1 LSAHRGRGGVN
12 ISPVRIHETAPE
24 TGPGLV
30 ALGFDPGITTPG
42 ITLVER
48 RGRGFRPVFHKV
60 LRSDAADSDTDRYN
74 AITDLISWAIR
85 EFHPAIFVSEEQ
97 RNTQSAKQMD
107 GEKRFNSNNSKT
119 IITVGLGCAVAR
131 LHRVPWIEVRTQTAR
146 ASLIGKMS
154 GSKAEKKKRVKAF
167 VDVLLGT
174 DLPMDAAEAGL
185 NAIYGLSVNG
195 KEISSSAPARRPGAA
210 RRTHR

>member
-1 LSAHRGRGGVN
+1 
-12 ISPVRIHETAPE
+12 
-24 TGPGLV
+24 V
-30 ALGFDPGITTPG
+30 AIGFDPGITTPG

-74 AITDLISWAIR
+74 AITDLLSWAIR

-107 GEKRFNSNNSKT
+107 GEKRFNANNSKT

-131 LHRVPWIEVRTQTAR
+131 LHRVPWLEVRTQTAR
-146 ASLIGKMS
+146 AALIGKMG

-167 VDVLLGT
+167 VDALLGT

-185 NAIYGLSVNG
+185 NAIYGLSVNV

>member
-1 LSAHRGRGGVN
+1 MN

-60 LRSDAADSDTDRYN
+60 LRSDSSASDAERYA
-74 AITDLISWAIR
+74 AITDLLSWAIR

-119 IITVGLGCAVAR
+119 IVTVGLGCAVAR

-146 ASLIGKMS
+146 ASLIGKM
-154 GSKAEKKKRVKAF
+154 GGAKAEKKKRVKAF
-167 VDVLLGT
+167 VDALLGT

-195 KEISSSAPARRPGAA
+195 KEISSSSAPARRPGAA